1 MRADRGQT
9 VPTST
14 YRVQL
19 SHRFTLDDLAAQV
32 PYLARLGI
40 SHVYLSPIYSARPE
54 SPHGYDIVDYG
65 CINCELGGRP
75 AWQRLSE
82 ALSIHKL
89 GVVLDVVP
97 NHMAADP
104 VHNALWRQVLR
115 EGPSSQAARFFDID
129 WRPLTGLVRDKVLLP
144 FLEEPYGQA
153 LINGAVQ
160 LARRDECGLYIRC
173 GGLDLP
179 MSPASEARLLASD
192 SLDAEVARINATP
205 QQLHELLEQQHYRL
219 AYWRPANDEI
229 NYRRFFGINELIAT
243 HAEDAEV
250 FSRSHALVL
259 DLASQDV
266 VDGIRV
272 DHVDGLLDPLA
283 YLQQLRTALQAASP
297 ERPWIVVEKVL
308 GPAEQLGAH
317 WPVDGTTGYDALDA
331 LNRLFVSRRGVRIL
345 RRFFERLVDEHVSF
359 RDEAERSKR
368 LIMHGAL
375 LSGMTMLAHELK
387 RVADASWA
395 TRDISLN
402 SLQEALVEFIAA
414 LPVYRTYLGT
424 GHDRAEEQTVV
435 TESIDLAERRNPSM
449 DSSAFGFLR
458 SLLLGEPVDE
468 AGLAARRAA
477 IVKRL
482 QQYTSGVQAKGVEDT
497 AFYRDNTLLALN
509 EVGGSPA
516 NPSLTTRAFHQFNQ
530 HRAQSW
536 PDSMTATSTHD
547 TKLSEDARVRIA
559 TLSLFASEW
568 TEAVRRWRTMT
579 APHRQETRRG
589 SCPEVR
595 DEYRFY
601 QVLVAIWTD
610 ADVDGDGRATPEIIE
625 RLVTY
630 MRKATREAQLSS
642 SWIRPDRDYERGL
655 EEFVRRVMG
664 CGEAV
669 EFRRSVADFV
679 GLISP
684 LSTCHSISQL
694 VLKCLMPGVPDFYQ
708 GCETWAF
715 ALTDPDNRRPV
726 DFADTTKQL
735 ARAYDQG
742 AACRDLKIRITSA
755 LLEFRADHGRMLR
768 EAGYR
773 PLRVR
778 GRQAA
783 SVVAFERNG
792 PRSRVVVAVPRV
804 MTPGRLQSAWPVG
817 EDFWSDTEIR
827 LPRSNGR
834 WKNPLTDDEVVV
846 ERPWCRLSHLTDR
859 WPWVVL
865 VRDET
870 HART

>member
-1 MRADRGQT
+1 MRADRGQS

-458 SLLLGEPVDE
+458 SLLLGEPVDD
-468 AGLAARRAA
+468 AGL
-477 IVKRL
+477 
-482 QQYTSGVQAKGVEDT
+482 
-497 AFYRDNTLLALN
+497 
-509 EVGGSPA
+509 GG
-516 NPSLTTRAFHQFNQ
+516 
-530 HRAQSW
+530 
-536 PDSMTATSTHD
+536 
-547 TKLSEDARVRIA
+547 
-559 TLSLFASEW
+559 
-568 TEAVRRWRTMT
+568 
-579 APHRQETRRG
+579 APGGH
-589 SCPEVR
+589 
-595 DEYRFY
+595 
-601 QVLVAIWTD
+601 
-610 ADVDGDGRATPEIIE
+610 
-625 RLVTY
+625 
-630 MRKATREAQLSS
+630 
-642 SWIRPDRDYERGL
+642 
-655 EEFVRRVMG
+655 
-664 CGEAV
+664 
-669 EFRRSVADFV
+669 
-679 GLISP
+679 
-684 LSTCHSISQL
+684 
-694 VLKCLMPGVPDFYQ
+694 
-708 GCETWAF
+708 
-715 ALTDPDNRRPV
+715 
-726 DFADTTKQL
+726 
-735 ARAYDQG
+735 
-742 AACRDLKIRITSA
+742 
-755 LLEFRADHGRMLR
+755 
-768 EAGYR
+768 
-773 PLRVR
+773 
-778 GRQAA
+778 RQAA
-783 SVVAFERNG
+783 AAVHQRSSGQGRRGHGVLSRQHAAGAERGGWQSREPVVDDASIPSVQPAPGALVARFDDRDLDARHETQRGCARSHCDAQPVRERMD
-792 PRSRVVVAVPRV
+792 RSG
-804 MTPGRLQSAWPVG
+804 TPLADDDRSSSPG
-817 EDFWSDTEIR
+817 DTA
-827 LPRSNGR
+827 G
-834 WKNPLTDDEVVV
+834 
-846 ERPWCRLSHLTDR
+846 
-859 WPWVVL
+859 L
-865 VRDET
+865 VSRGSG
-870 HART
+870 

>member
-1 MRADRGQT
+1 MRANRGQK
-9 VPTST
+9 VPAST

-54 SPHGYDIVDYG
+54 SPHGYDIVDYR
-65 CINCELGGRP
+65 CINRELGGLP
-75 AWQRLSE
+75 AWQRLSA
-82 ALSIHKL
+82 ALSTHEL

-104 VHNALWRQVLR
+104 VHNPLWHQVLR
-115 EGPSSQAARFFDID
+115 EGPSSQSARFFDID

-144 FLEEPYGQA
+144 ILEEPYGQA
-153 LINGAVQ
+153 LINGKVQ
-160 LARRDECGLYIRC
+160 LARRDA
-173 GGLDLP
+173 GGLHVMCCGVQLP
-179 MSPASEARLLASD
+179 LSPASEARLLASE
-192 SLDAEVARINATP
+192 SLDAEVARINGTP

-243 HAEDAEV
+243 HAEDEEV

-259 DLASQDV
+259 KLASEGV

-272 DHVDGLLDPLA
+272 DHVDGLLDPVA
-283 YLQQLRTALQAASP
+283 YLQQLRTALHEASP
-297 ERPWIVVEKVL
+297 EPPWIVVEKVL
-308 GPAEQLGAH
+308 GPSEQLGTH

-331 LNRLFVSRRGVRIL
+331 LNRLFVNRRGVRIL
-345 RRFFERLVDEHVSF
+345 RRFFERLVDERVSF
-359 RDEAERSKR
+359 REEAERSKR

-375 LSGMTMLAHELK
+375 LSGVTMLAHELK
-387 RVADASWA
+387 RVADSSWA

-435 TESIDLAERRNPSM
+435 IDSLDLAERRNPSM

-458 SLLLGEPVDE
+458 SLLLGEPVDD
-468 AGLAARRAA
+468 ARLAARRAA

-497 AFYRDNTLLALN
+497 AFYRDNTLLSLN

-516 NPSLTTRAFHQFNQ
+516 NPSMTTRAFHQFNQ
-530 HRAQSW
+530 HRALSW

-547 TKLSEDARVRIA
+547 TKFSEDARVRIA
-559 TLSLFASEW
+559 TLSLFAREW

-579 APHRQETRRG
+579 ASHRQQTRRG
-589 SCPEVR
+589 SCPEIR

-601 QVLVAIWTD
+601 QVLVGIWND
-610 ADVDGDGRATPEIIE
+610 SDVDGDGRATPEFIE
-625 RLVTY
+625 RLVAY
-630 MRKATREAQLSS
+630 MRKATREAQLTS

-664 CGEAV
+664 CGEAT

-684 LSTCHSISQL
+684 LSMCHSISQL

-708 GCETWAF
+708 GCETWTF

-726 DFADTTKQL
+726 DFAAATKQL
-735 ARAYDQG
+735 ARAYEQG
-742 AACRDLKIRITSA
+742 SACGDLKIRITSA
-755 LLEFRADHGRMLR
+755 LLEFRGDHGHMLR

-792 PRSRVVVAVPRV
+792 PRSRVAVAVPRV
-804 MTPGRLQSAWPVG
+804 MTPGRLQSDWPAG
-817 EDFWSDTEIR
+817 DDFWGDTEIR

-834 WKNPLTDDEVVV
+834 WRNPLTDEEMVV
-846 ERPWCRLSHLTDR
+846 ERSWCRLAELTAR

-865 VRDET
+865 VRDEAQ
-870 HART
+870 ART